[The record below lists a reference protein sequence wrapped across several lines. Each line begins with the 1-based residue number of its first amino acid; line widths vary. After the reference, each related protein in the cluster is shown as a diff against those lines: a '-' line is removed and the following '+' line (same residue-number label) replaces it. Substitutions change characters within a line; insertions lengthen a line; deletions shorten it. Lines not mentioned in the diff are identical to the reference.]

1 MGNGYETR
9 ILCAGETPSMC
20 FGQGL
25 PTVDFFPMHFFFLI
39 SWHLFYMLFFVMLF
53 GLALGLSGDLYP
65 LIFVMLK
72 QIDIP
77 VQSKLFCV
85 LIVIYFPKGM
95 EKLNT
100 F

>member
-1 MGNGYETR
+1 
-9 ILCAGETPSMC
+9 
-20 FGQGL
+20 
-25 PTVDFFPMHFFFLI
+25 
-39 SWHLFYMLFFVMLF
+39 MLFFVMLF

-72 QIDIP
+72 RMDIP
-77 VQSKLFCV
+77 VLSKLFCV

>member
-1 MGNGYETR
+1 
-9 ILCAGETPSMC
+9 
-20 FGQGL
+20 
-25 PTVDFFPMHFFFLI
+25 
-39 SWHLFYMLFFVMLF
+39 MLFFVMLF
-53 GLALGLSGDLYP
+53 GLVLGLSGDLYP

-72 QIDIP
+72 QVDIP
-77 VQSKLFCV
+77 VLSKLFCV